1 MDLTKFKG
9 ADDTVRLTIRLS
21 IGYCILLTAAFVSCI
36 IYLTVKIEKAYS
48 HALVIDKN
56 GEVYETSSLPAGS
69 MRKYEYLNHVKTFV
83 THWYAFDESTYEG
96 NISLALNLIGN
107 KGKELLNEYNDV
119 NMLNSLIQ
127 KNIRYGVTIKDVE
140 IHTNTIP
147 VLGKILFTQTGY
159 RARGSVSR
167 DIEAEFTLYD
177 VSRSEDNAHGAKIE
191 DWIVSYSE
199 PVENGDDLL
208 HQTSPSTADENEPN
222 PESSNR

>member
-1 MDLTKFKG
+1 M
-9 ADDTVRLTIRLS
+9 
-21 IGYCILLTAAFVSCI
+21 
-36 IYLTVKIEKAYS
+36 
-48 HALVIDKN
+48 VIDKN
-56 GEVYETSSLPAGS
+56 GEVYETSSLPAGA

-147 VLGKILFTQTGY
+147 VSGKILFTQTGY

-191 DWIVSYSE
+191 DWIVRYSE

-222 PESSNR
+222 PENSNR

>member
-48 HALVIDKN
+48 QALVIDKN
-56 GEVYETSSLPAGS
+56 GEVYET
-69 MRKYEYLNHVKTFV
+69 LNHVKTFV

-147 VLGKILFTQTGY
+147 VSGKILFTQTGY

-191 DWIVSYSE
+191 DWIVRYSE

-222 PESSNR
+222 PENSNR

>member
-9 ADDTVRLTIRLS
+9 ADDAVKLTVRLS
-21 IGYCILLTAAFVSCI
+21 IGYCFLLTAAFVSCL

-48 HALVIDKN
+48 QALVIDKN

-127 KNIRYGVTIKDVE
+127 KNIRYGVSIKDVE

-147 VLGKILFTQTGY
+147 APPSIPAIAPALVVLFQNKLKSISGPNVAPNPAQAKLTIVNITLFSSSAIMIATIAI
-159 RARGSVSR
+159 RSSVSLE
-167 DIEAEFTLYD
+167 ILST
-177 VSRSEDNAHGAKIE
+177 SRSEAF
-191 DWIVSYSE
+191 
-199 PVENGDDLL
+199 LR
-208 HQTSPSTADENEPN
+208 
-222 PESSNR
+222 NRP

>member
-48 HALVIDKN
+48 QALVIDKN
-56 GEVYETSSLPAGS
+56 GEGYETSSLPAVS

-83 THWYAFDESTYEG
+83 THWYAFDESTYAG
-96 NISLALNLIGN
+96 NMSLALNLMGN
-107 KGKELLNEYNDV
+107 TGKELLNEYNDV

-147 VLGKILFTQTGY
+147 VSGKILFTQTGY

-222 PESSNR
+222 PENSNR